1 MSRTFLGILC
11 AVVLHAAFLL
21 FGGLLLPEA
30 AASHANAQEVELLD
44 EVADDTKKEEPPP
57 EDPPEVE
64 TKPEDVPDAA
74 EVIRNLEQPAADAT
88 PALDAASLSAI
99 GDALLGQ
106 GGGAGDFASA
116 LSFASGGR
124 IGGTGKGG
132 ALDATMDQ
140 AFSLADLDQKPRAAY
155 QAEPI
160 FPKEMRGKKVE
171 GVVSVIFV
179 VDATGKVADPRAEKS
194 THPAF
199 DKPAIDAVKQWRFEP
214 GVKGGKRVPC
224 KMRVSIRFPNS

>member
-30 AASHANAQEVELLD
+30 AASHANPQDVELLGD
-44 EVADDTKKEEPPP
+44 VADEKKQEEPPP
-57 EDPPEVE
+57 EKPPEVE
-64 TKPEDVPDAA
+64 TKPEEVPDSA
-74 EVIRNLEQPAADAT
+74 EVIRNLEQQPADAA

-99 GDALLGQ
+99 GEALMGQ
-106 GGGAGDFASA
+106 GGGGDFASA
-116 LSFASGGR
+116 MSFASGGR

-140 AFSLADLDQKPRAAY
+140 AFSLAELDQKPRAAY
-155 QAEPI
+155 QAEPV
-160 FPKEMRGKKVE
+160 FPKEMRGKKVD

-179 VDATGKVADPRAEKS
+179 VDATGKVTDPRAEKS

-199 DKPAIDAVKQWRFEP
+199 DKPAIDAVRQWKFEP